1 YFLLVPCMIAWWDK
15 AAQSRTVRV
24 VSTFPRELTRR
35 GIFSDYRQ
43 LAYKGRPRVLST
55 ARFWRPLWRALRFF
69 ISAYK
74 FLLSVTPTPLVST
87 SCAPHSPG
95 RILVTLIRAQRAAWR
110 KSPLVA
116 NCAHTST

>member
-1 YFLLVPCMIAWWDK
+1 MDNSSPDRQTTFLSLNPFGTLAYTDSSADVLG
-15 AAQSRTVRV
+15 T
-24 VSTFPRELTRR
+24 
-35 GIFSDYRQ
+35 FSDYRQ

-69 ISAYK
+69 ISTYK

-95 RILVTLIRAQRAAWR
+95 RILVKLIRAQRAG
-110 KSPLVA
+110 
-116 NCAHTST
+116 